1 MCDCDDPEDWQGRA
15 EYQAARARAPLGKRN
30 RAPEEK
36 VRPGSGEPDP
46 ASRKFR
52 EELTVDDA

>member
-15 EYQAARARAPLGKRN
+15 EYQAARAPLGKRN
-30 RAPEEK
+30 RAPEAK

>member
-15 EYQAARARAPLGKRN
+15 EYQAARAPLGKRN
-30 RAPEEK
+30 RAPEEE

>member
-15 EYQAARARAPLGKRN
+15 EYQVARAPLGN

-36 VRPGSGEPDP
+36 VRPGSGGPDP